1 MSAVRASLLSQLSWV
16 LAAAAPFEVG
26 DACLTQALA
35 IADKLGDPA
44 LRGYC
49 LLGKSL
55 NRFCWMHQKE
65 CLEAAELLR
74 ATGSLW
80 EEAVVLGF
88 AQIGL
93 VGVGRFADTRRVVAH
108 LEPLAERLGNI
119 PALLQCGR
127 AKNGMVDY
135 AETGDIDALEAHAW
149 ADLKLATDGGL
160 PWVDQ
165 GYDWLGLAY
174 FLRGDWDAARGHF
187 EKAADCAPPGIFDG
201 WARGLLFEFRALRR
215 RAGGGARH
223 ARRDGGQPH
232 ARARPAQLVGA
243 VEHAAL
249 GGRGPLRLQRPR
261 VPGPEAVGIA
271 GQGRRENVA
280 LLRPEAG
287 ENPPE
292 PPG

>member
-1 MSAVRASLLSQLSWV
+1 M
-16 LAAAAPFEVG
+16 
-26 DACLTQALA
+26 
-35 IADKLGDPA
+35 
-44 LRGYC
+44 
-49 LLGKSL
+49 
-55 NRFCWMHQKE
+55 
-65 CLEAAELLR
+65 
-74 ATGSLW
+74 
-80 EEAVVLGF
+80 
-88 AQIGL
+88 
-93 VGVGRFADTRRVVAH
+93 AH